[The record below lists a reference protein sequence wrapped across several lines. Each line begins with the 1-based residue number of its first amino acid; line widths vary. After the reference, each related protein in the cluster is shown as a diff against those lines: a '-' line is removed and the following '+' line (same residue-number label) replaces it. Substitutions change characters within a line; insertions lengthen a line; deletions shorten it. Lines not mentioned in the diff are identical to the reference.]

1 MKIFNKEII
10 IRDVEKETKA
20 MTAEDADIAVD
31 GVCPDV
37 DPEPKKEKKKKGPGK
52 KILCVVGAIGA
63 AGVAGFTILSKLGS
77 DPEKAEEDSGD
88 DFDDREEA
96 PFEAAEPE
104 ID

>member
-20 MTAEDADIAVD
+20 MTAEAADIAVD
-31 GVCPDV
+31 GVCPD
-37 DPEPKKEKKKKGPGK
+37 DTEPKKEKKKKGLGK
-52 KILCVVGAIGA
+52 KILCGVGA

-96 PFEAAEPE
+96 PFEAADEPE

>member
-10 IRDVEKETKA
+10 IGDVEKEKKA
-20 MTAEDADIAVD
+20 MTAEAADIAVD
-31 GVCPDV
+31 GVCPD
-37 DPEPKKEKKKKGPGK
+37 DTEPKKEKKKKGLGK
-52 KILCVVGAIGA
+52 KILCGVGAIGA

-96 PFEAAEPE
+96 PFEAADEPE

>member
-1 MKIFNKEII
+1 MKIFNLVEIKK
-10 IRDVEKETKA
+10 VEKEAKA
-20 MTAEDADIAVD
+20 MTAEAADIAVD
-31 GVCPDV
+31 GVCPD
-37 DPEPKKEKKKKGPGK
+37 DTEPKKEKKKKGLGK
-52 KILCVVGAIGA
+52 KILCGVGAIGA

-96 PFEAAEPE
+96 PFEAADEPE